1 LGIDEGREK
10 QRLSTESQRRGWTN
24 SHKGKFPELAAWGAM
39 WVPERLVK
47 FHGPLITPS
56 ELAEFAKFI
65 TKGKTEPKE
74 QDSKL
79 LEYLVINAAHGLA
92 NY

>member
-1 LGIDEGREK
+1 
-10 QRLSTESQRRGWTN
+10 
-24 SHKGKFPELAAWGAM
+24 M